1 MASRIVQLGDLPDI
15 YRPNR
20 AVCFNQNDSRSVSGK
35 GRQCNRQAASKWPV
49 SVPVTPSH
57 RLTFATAAALHG

>member
-20 AVCFNQNDSRSVSGK
+20 AVCFNQNDSCSVGGK

-49 SVPVTPSH
+49 SVPVTPCH
-57 RLTFATAAALHG
+57 RLTFATAAAPYG